1 MLANEGEALRIGDV
15 LGQYADHKL
24 RAAAWSESDRDL
36 VKRMLP
42 VLVSAEGTPLIVPIE
57 DIVARAPSAVARA
70 RELLRDLTDF
80 RLLTSL
86 RDERGREALTPVHTT
101 LIGGWSLM
109 RDALEGTAELE
120 AFLRR
125 FDRDARD
132 WHASQR
138 DPAKLWPAAA
148 ARDFDRWQ
156 AALSDIDLSL
166 TQRDFRGAVVAHS
179 KRAKL
184 LRMGLVAG
192 LATLAIGGTWA
203 GITFANQATEAE
215 ALRQDALTQKASAER
230 QTKLSEA
237 HRREA
242 DELIDFMLGDLRQRL
257 EPLGQVRVLR
267 SVAEQASGYLDRREG
282 QLDGAA
288 DAARRATV
296 LRNLSAVFFEEGDS
310 TQAAKTARESLAI
323 SQQLAKEA
331 PTPVAQR
338 AVALSHTTLGV
349 VQFAQGDLAG
359 ALESYKAALL
369 IYDALAAAALDDNNA
384 QRDVSVINDRIGDVL
399 SGLGQVDAAL
409 LAYRASLQISERL
422 YAADPT
428 HTTFRRDVIVATNK
442 VALSLQAQ
450 GVLDGA
456 RALREQALTLVEAAA
471 KDTNTAQA
479 QRDLAVSR
487 TALGDV
493 LLLSQE
499 RALALESFQVALEIN
514 KRLAAADPMSANAQ
528 RDVAVLHN
536 KVGDAKL
543 YAGDAAGA
551 LSDYRVSI
559 EITARLAKSDPANVR
574 FQLDHAHTLSRL
586 GNAQIALGDA
596 DAGLAAKVEMLAIFE
611 AVARDSNTDPA
622 RVEHIQAI
630 ANYADGLR
638 NAGRLDEARRQAERA
653 RTLLAP
659 LLAKPDALPWWK
671 GVDEWIASFLT
682 QP

>member
-1 MLANEGEALRIGDV
+1 M
-15 LGQYADHKL
+15 
-24 RAAAWSESDRDL
+24 
-36 VKRMLP
+36 
-42 VLVSAEGTPLIVPIE
+42 
-57 DIVARAPSAVARA
+57 
-70 RELLRDLTDF
+70 
-80 RLLTSL
+80 
-86 RDERGREALTPVHTT
+86 
-101 LIGGWSLM
+101 
-109 RDALEGTAELE
+109 
-120 AFLRR
+120 
-125 FDRDARD
+125 
-132 WHASQR
+132 
-138 DPAKLWPAAA
+138 
-148 ARDFDRWQ
+148 
-156 AALSDIDLSL
+156 
-166 TQRDFRGAVVAHS
+166 
-179 KRAKL
+179 
-184 LRMGLVAG
+184 
-192 LATLAIGGTWA
+192 
-203 GITFANQATEAE
+203 
-215 ALRQDALTQKASAER
+215 
-230 QTKLSEA
+230 
-237 HRREA
+237 
-242 DELIDFMLGDLRQRL
+242 
-257 EPLGQVRVLR
+257 
-267 SVAEQASGYLDRREG
+267 
-282 QLDGAA
+282 
-288 DAARRATV
+288 
-296 LRNLSAVFFEEGDS
+296 
-310 TQAAKTARESLAI
+310 
-323 SQQLAKEA
+323 
-331 PTPVAQR
+331 
-338 AVALSHTTLGV
+338 
-349 VQFAQGDLAG
+349 
-359 ALESYKAALL
+359 
-369 IYDALAAAALDDNNA
+369 
-384 QRDVSVINDRIGDVL
+384 SVINDRIGDVL

-543 YAGDAAGA
+543 YAGDPAGA

-653 RTLLAP
+653 RALLAP